1 MELQLTTILGVV
13 VVVTA
18 AAVVAVPN
26 CVVVIVVDDAAVVAV
41 LMVLL
46 LLLLLLFF
54 TSTNL
59 VGWSPL
65 RHTEKKM
72 RNLLKDNSELV
83 AKREKQFPAEFF
95 F

>member
-46 LLLLLLFF
+46 LLLFF

-65 RHTEKKM
+65 RHTEKKI

>member
-41 LMVLL
+41 LMV
-46 LLLLLLFF
+46 LLLLLFF

>member
-54 TSTNL
+54 ISTNL
-59 VGWSPL
+59 DGALYVTL
-65 RHTEKKM
+65 KKKM

-83 AKREKQFPAEFF
+83 AKREQFFLELKLE
-95 F
+95 

>member
-26 CVVVIVVDDAAVVAV
+26 CVVVIVVDDAADVAV
-41 LMVLL
+41 LMV
-46 LLLLLLFF
+46 LLLLLFF